1 MRLLITVRR
10 VLRLA
15 CVAVALFVPGVA
27 SAELPSADFDGDG
40 RPDTITFDRTDPSV
54 LRVWLTRPGPSAF
67 TGSKRPPVGA
77 IAAARAGDPRPEL
90 IVRDIF
96 SPLHIWTRDK
106 TQGFRKH
113 APTRPPQT
121 S

>member
-54 LRVWLTRPGPSAF
+54 LRVWLTRTGTSAVIR
-67 TGSKRPPVGA
+67 SKRPLVGA
-77 IAAARAGDPRPEL
+77 IAADLDGDHRPEL

-96 SPLHIWTRDK
+96 SHLHIWTRDK
-106 TQGFRKH
+106 AQGFR
-113 APTRPPQT
+113 
-121 S
+121 